1 MQIKEILQALPSLS
15 ISDRLKIAESALQ
28 LVLQEKHSL
37 TKDQQKCQL
46 TLAAVT
52 AIADYASG
60 SELDIFSDLEGED
73 FCDYPDEDLH
83 NSVNYVQ
90 R

>member
-1 MQIKEILQALPSLS
+1 METKEILQALPNLS
-15 ISDRLKIAESALQ
+15 ISDRLKIAELALQ

-37 TKDQQKCQL
+37 TKDEQKRQL
-46 TLAAVT
+46 ELAAIA
-52 AIADYASG
+52 AIVDYAPG
-60 SELDIFSDLEGED
+60 SELDIFSGLEGED
-73 FCDYPDEDLH
+73 FCDYPDEDFH